1 MEETKKVDGRKN
13 NGGHSTKG
21 KAGRPPKIT
30 EKKLRTLSL
39 SAIRKEF
46 GSEDKMWRMIAKKA
60 KEGSMPHLFKLLE
73 YNYGKP
79 KEHKEVEVKQSMN
92 IPLVSF
98 LDEEPIDITPKTD
111 LLNE

>member
-39 SAIRKEF
+39 AAIRKEF
-46 GSEDKMWRMIAKKA
+46 GSEDKMWRMID
-60 KEGSMPHLFKLLE
+60 GGPPTL
-73 YNYGKP
+73 
-79 KEHKEVEVKQSMN
+79 
-92 IPLVSF
+92 ISF
-98 LDEEPIDITPKTD
+98 PDREPAAGAEAGLDDRRDPRDD
-111 LLNE
+111 WR